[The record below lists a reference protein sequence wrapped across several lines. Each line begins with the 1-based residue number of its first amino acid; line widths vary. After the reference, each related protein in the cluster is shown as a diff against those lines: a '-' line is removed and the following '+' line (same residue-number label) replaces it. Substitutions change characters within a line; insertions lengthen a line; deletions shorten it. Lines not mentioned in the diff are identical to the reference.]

1 MTATGNNPPTVNAGT
16 PTTIPKLTPFTLTA
30 TGSDPDASDIP
41 NLRFIWEQFDA
52 GGTLYANPPY
62 GDQAGDPNTT
72 TRPLFRCFSPVADK
86 SRTFPSLT
94 YILNNANIPPATI
107 GGFQTAENLP
117 AVSRTMN
124 FRCTV
129 RDQRGGVNDSS
140 VAITVAG
147 GAGPFAVIAPNGGG
161 TVSGAQNRN
170 AGVSTAQT
178 APQLTRLTLRSPCQ
192 PTAAILSQPS

>member
-1 MTATGNNPPTVNAGT
+1 M
-16 PTTIPKLTPFTLTA
+16 
-30 TGSDPDASDIP
+30 
-41 NLRFIWEQFDA
+41 
-52 GGTLYANPPY
+52 
-62 GDQAGDPNTT
+62 
-72 TRPLFRCFSPVADK
+72 ADK

-147 GAGPFAVIAPNGGG
+147 GAGPFAVTSPQRRRDSKRRA
-161 TVSGAQNRN
+161 NRN
-170 AGVSTAQT
+170 
-178 APQLTRLTLRSPCQ
+178 LECQ
-192 PTAAILSQPS
+192 RDERRTS

>member
-1 MTATGNNPPTVNAGT
+1 MLLISQTFGSSGNSSTPVGHSTPIRLMAIRLAILIRPRDHSFVVSRPWPTNRG
-16 PTTIPKLTPFTLTA
+16 
-30 TGSDPDASDIP
+30 
-41 NLRFIWEQFDA
+41 
-52 GGTLYANPPY
+52 
-62 GDQAGDPNTT
+62 
-72 TRPLFRCFSPVADK
+72 
-86 SRTFPSLT
+86 TFPSLT

-161 TVSGAQNRN
+161 TVSGAQNVTWSVN
-170 AGVSTAQT
+170 GTNGAPVNTANVKISLSTDGGNT
-178 APQLTRLTLRSPCQ
+178 FPTVLICQ
-192 PTAAILSQPS
+192 HA